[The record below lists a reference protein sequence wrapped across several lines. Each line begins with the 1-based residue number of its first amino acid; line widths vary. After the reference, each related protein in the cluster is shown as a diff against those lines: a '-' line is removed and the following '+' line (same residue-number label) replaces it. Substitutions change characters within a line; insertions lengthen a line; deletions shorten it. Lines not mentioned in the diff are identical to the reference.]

1 MVSGWL
7 LPSPW
12 LSTSSTPSLQEE
24 EKKKNRGGGGGNH
37 CGFRAH
43 KDFQLGWQSRASAL
57 SSRDLSKIIPLK
69 GAALCDFQRCHL
81 SHLKSTQS
89 LC

>member
-24 EKKKNRGGGGGNH
+24 EKSNRGGGGGSD
-37 CGFRAH
+37 CGLRAH
-43 KDFQLGWQSRASAL
+43 KGFQLGWRSRALAL
-57 SSRDLSKIIPLK
+57 SSRDVSKLIP
-69 GAALCDFQRCHL
+69 
-81 SHLKSTQS
+81 
-89 LC
+89 